1 MKHIIYWFT
10 DSLIQWLFQ
19 CVVDS
24 LVCWFTDSLIHWF
37 IDSLTRSLFNDNSL
51 IQWFMCSVGHSVSCA
66 CFFHVISWAC
76 QPPWM
81 CSFVGTSQLQ
91 RFRVLHFYGPYN
103 YFLQLT
109 TGLFF
114 VRYVRL
120 GMGRALLYLVF
131 VICPMCFSFFWHL
144 MSCTRE
150 SMYTTIFLSYP
161 IVSLYHHV
169 VPQSSPRLCSPRRG
183 GDPPAMAS
191 WFFRCG
197 SAAAGGRRSEGG
209 ALEGSWKQLA
219 TWLGSAGNAGVR
231 NSTMAIMGISW
242 EITCKT
248 HFYRKNSDGQISQVF
263 RTKATQ
269 GQHTADP
276 TFVGVS
282 VQPHR
287 VVSMTNGMPV
297 RRSDIPMT
305 RCDESISALLP
316 LQRHCQI
323 LSAD

>member
-51 IQWFMCSVGHSVSCA
+51 IQWFMCSVGHSVSCT
-66 CFFHVISWAC
+66 CFFHVISRAC

-109 TGLFF
+109 TGLLF
-114 VRYVRL
+114 VRYVCL

-150 SMYTTIFLSYP
+150 SWINVHHNIFCHIPLYHC
-161 IVSLYHHV
+161 ISLYHHV
-169 VPQSSPRLCSPRRG
+169 DPQSSPRLCSPRKGWWSPSHGQLVLPLRV
-183 GDPPAMAS
+183 
-191 WFFRCG
+191 RCG
-197 SAAAGGRRSEGG
+197 RWKTFWRWRARGV
-209 ALEGSWKQLA
+209 LEATCHLA
-219 TWLGSAGNAGVR
+219 RLR
-231 NSTMAIMGISW
+231 W
-242 EITCKT
+242 ECW
-248 HFYRKNSDGQISQVF
+248 S
-263 RTKATQ
+263 
-269 GQHTADP
+269 
-276 TFVGVS
+276 
-282 VQPHR
+282 
-287 VVSMTNGMPV
+287 
-297 RRSDIPMT
+297 
-305 RCDESISALLP
+305 
-316 LQRHCQI
+316 
-323 LSAD
+323 